1 MSPKELIAAGYNVE
15 LGYKAYIPV
24 EELQDLQEQMPPESN
39 EAYYTRNFFVTQC
52 VLVSISSSI
61 NTNETFPQSLCPKTG
76 SLCPNFNPT
85 QPI

>member
-52 VLVSISSSI
+52 VLVSSSSV
-61 NTNETFPQSLCPKTG
+61 SL
-76 SLCPNFNPT
+76 LCFEAKV
-85 QPI
+85 QGIGIYYVLRFKALESIIC